1 MQLLNKTPFIAYD
14 ELIFHKRMKDWLIKK
29 IKTLGE
35 HDQYKTNII
44 ASMGKRDA
52 QKYWYN
58 QLEDI
63 IKKNTDYGLFSS
75 FMNRVGQPFQIPN
88 GIDRNNHD
96 MRYHRNVG
104 KELQNINYDNVIQF
118 PNNAPLSGVVI
129 LISKKTWK
137 DIGGFKEGFLGVDNT
152 LHRDCI
158 NNNIKVGLMLGFYV
172 YHWYRADGD
181 MSHINESNK
190 LHKNPYF

>member
-1 MQLLNKTPFIAYD
+1 MIHTYIPFSPSDKKLNLGWVYNNFMEIVG
-14 ELIFHKRMKDWLIKK
+14 EEDWVLF
-29 IKTLGE
+29 LD
-35 HDQYKTNII
+35 HDATFTT
-44 ASMGKRDA
+44 
-52 QKYWYN
+52 KYWYN

-118 PNNAPLSGVVI
+118 PNNTPLSGVVI

>member
-1 MQLLNKTPFIAYD
+1 MIHTYIPFSPSEKKLNLGWVYNNFMEIVGEEDWVLFLDYD
-14 ELIFHKRMKDWLIKK
+14 ATF
-29 IKTLGE
+29 T
-35 HDQYKTNII
+35 T
-44 ASMGKRDA
+44 
-52 QKYWYN
+52 KYWYN

-118 PNNAPLSGVVI
+118 PNNTPLSGVVI

-158 NNNIKVGLMLGFYV
+158 NNNIKVGLMSGFYV